1 MRVRIMQYG
10 FSITSPAFFALRVI
24 HLCTVLFPYPVFSP
38 IISIHPSFIFEGFVE
53 PSNSSCARIAFKLFS
68 SLSFKLNVSW
78 LSNNFIISVY
88 KLSTYFSSFP
98 SDSVVWRSKP
108 ITMFPWE
115 SLDSKGD
122 PTSLS
127 LKEISPEY
135 SLGRLM
141 LKLKPQY
148 FGHLM
153 WRTGSFEKTLMLGKI
168 EGRRRRGQQRMR

>member
-98 SDSVVWRSKP
+98 SDSVVYPRSTGLWWGLSPAPLPSTVAAMCHVSEWILKCLWLLL
-108 ITMFPWE
+108 IYLRLEVMVRNIWLT
-115 SLDSKGD
+115 D
-122 PTSLS
+122 P
-127 LKEISPEY
+127 
-135 SLGRLM
+135 
-141 LKLKPQY
+141 
-148 FGHLM
+148 GHVP
-153 WRTGSFEKTLMLGKI
+153 T
-168 EGRRRRGQQRMR
+168 